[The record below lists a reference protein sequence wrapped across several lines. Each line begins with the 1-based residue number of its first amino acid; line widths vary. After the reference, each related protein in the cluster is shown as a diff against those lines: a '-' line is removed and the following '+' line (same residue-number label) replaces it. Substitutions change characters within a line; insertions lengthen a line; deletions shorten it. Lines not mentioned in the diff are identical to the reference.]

1 MPKLL
6 DYLPSFQ
13 QGGPAERPPVLG
25 YMQPGFNPEGYGYD
39 MNTAEEA
46 GLERDEFG
54 HMGSL
59 DPRTGMVLKGRKHE
73 SWNPMVQEE
82 MYRGNTVMY
91 NPNEDRYF
99 SIEGGMYEP
108 AVQDET
114 AHSQMDRL
122 MFENEL
128 KQQPQYYMSKY
139 EEGYDPVMDF
149 VEGMMP
155 VGAGLRVLKGSPL
168 RPLVDKKLR
177 QSSDQSKI
185 VMEKMWEAANKYGKK
200 YMADEASDKAAKK
213 YLTNKWMERIID

>member
-1 MPKLL
+1 
-6 DYLPSFQ
+6 
-13 QGGPAERPPVLG
+13 
-25 YMQPGFNPEGYGYD
+25 

-114 AHSQMDRL
+114 DIAFFAFVNFLNFSSNSL
-122 MFENEL
+122 
-128 KQQPQYYMSKY
+128 
-139 EEGYDPVMDF
+139 DF
-149 VEGMMP
+149 GP
-155 VGAGLRVLKGSPL
+155 
-168 RPLVDKKLR
+168 
-177 QSSDQSKI
+177 
-185 VMEKMWEAANKYGKK
+185 
-200 YMADEASDKAAKK
+200 
-213 YLTNKWMERIID
+213 